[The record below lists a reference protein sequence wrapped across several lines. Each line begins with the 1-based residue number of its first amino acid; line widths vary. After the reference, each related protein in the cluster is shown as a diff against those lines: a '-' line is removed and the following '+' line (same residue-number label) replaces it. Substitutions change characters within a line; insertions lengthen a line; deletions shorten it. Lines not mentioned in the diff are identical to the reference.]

1 LVLDSK
7 RGKVEFILTPM
18 AKSLTRFS
26 PNAISGMSLIV
37 AVFAALATYFSPE
50 HWQILLPLVTILV
63 LVSGLFDALDGK
75 VARLTGKTS
84 KRGDF
89 LDHVLDRYADVLMIG
104 AVAVSAWCNPYLG
117 MAAIIGVLLTS
128 YMGTQAQAVGAGRRY
143 SGLLGRA
150 DRIVLSLVIPLVQ
163 FVIMYVNGDGWLTF
177 GSVRLSAFEL
187 MMLWFAVVGNITAI
201 QRAWG
206 TWKELEGK

>member
-1 LVLDSK
+1 
-7 RGKVEFILTPM
+7 M
-18 AKSLTRFS
+18 AKALTRFS
-26 PNAISGMSLIV
+26 PNAISSMSLVI
-37 AVFAALATYFSPE
+37 AFLAALATFYSPE
-50 HWQILLPLVTILV
+50 HWQILLPLVSILV
-63 LVSGLFDALDGK
+63 LLSGLLDALDGK

-128 YMGTQAQAVGAGRRY
+128 YMGTQAQAVGAGRKY

-150 DRIVLSLVIPLVQ
+150 DRIVLSFLIPLVQ
-163 FVIMYVNGDGWLTF
+163 FAIMSVTGNGWLSF
-177 GSVRLSAFEL
+177 GSIHLSAFEL

-206 TWKELEGK
+206 TWQELKGK

>member
-1 LVLDSK
+1 
-7 RGKVEFILTPM
+7 M

-26 PNAISGMSLIV
+26 PNAISGMSLVI
-37 AVFAALATYFSPE
+37 ALFAALATFYSPE
-50 HWQILLPLVTILV
+50 NWQILLPLVSILV
-63 LVSGLFDALDGK
+63 LVSGLLDALDGK

-128 YMGTQAQAVGAGRRY
+128 YMGTQAQAVGAGRMY

-150 DRIVLSLVIPLVQ
+150 DRIVLSFVIPLVQ
-163 FVIMYVNGDGWLTF
+163 FVIMSVNGYGWLTF
-177 GSVRLSAFEL
+177 GSIHLSAFEM
-187 MMLWFAVVGNITAI
+187 MMLWFAVVGNLTAV

-206 TWKELEGK
+206 TWKELKGK

>member
-1 LVLDSK
+1 M
-7 RGKVEFILTPM
+7 EFILTPM
-18 AKSLTRFS
+18 AKALTRFS
-26 PNAISGMSLIV
+26 PNAISSMSLVI
-37 AVFAALATYFSPE
+37 AFLAALATFYSPE
-50 HWQILLPLVTILV
+50 HWQILLPLVSILV
-63 LVSGLFDALDGK
+63 LLSGLLDALDGK

-128 YMGTQAQAVGAGRRY
+128 YMGTQAQAVGAGRKY

-150 DRIVLSLVIPLVQ
+150 DRIVLSFLIPLVQ
-163 FVIMYVNGDGWLTF
+163 FAIMSVTGNGWLSF
-177 GSVRLSAFEL
+177 GSIHLSAFEL

-206 TWKELEGK
+206 TWQELKGK

>member
-1 LVLDSK
+1 M
-7 RGKVEFILTPM
+7 EFILTPM
-18 AKSLTRFS
+18 AKALTGFS
-26 PNAISGMSLIV
+26 PNAISGMSLVV
-37 AVFAALATYFSPE
+37 AFFAALATFYSPE
-50 HWQILLPLVTILV
+50 HWQILLPLITVLV
-63 LVSGLFDALDGK
+63 LLSGLFDALDGK
-75 VARLTGKTS
+75 IARLTGKTS

-150 DRIVLSLVIPLVQ
+150 DRIVLSLVIPMVQ
-163 FVIMYVNGDGWLTF
+163 FVFMWVNGDGWLTF
-177 GSVRLSAFEL
+177 GPIRLSAFEM
-187 MMLWFAVVGNITAI
+187 MMLWFAVVGNMTAI

-206 TWKELEGK
+206 TWKELKGK

>member
-1 LVLDSK
+1 
-7 RGKVEFILTPM
+7 M
-18 AKSLTRFS
+18 AKALSRFS
-26 PNAISGMSLIV
+26 PNAISGMSLVI
-37 AVFAALATYFSPE
+37 AVLAALATFYSPD
-50 HWQILLPLVTILV
+50 HWQMLLPLVTVLV

-84 KRGDF
+84 RRGDF
-89 LDHVLDRYADVLMIG
+89 LDHVLDRYADVFMIG

-128 YMGTQAQAVGAGRRY
+128 YMGTQAQAVGSARNY

-150 DRIVLSLVIPLVQ
+150 DRIVLSFSIPLVQ
-163 FVIMYVNGDGWLTF
+163 FVIMSVNGYGWLTF
-177 GSVRLSAFEL
+177 GPIHLSAFEM
-187 MMLWFAVVGNITAI
+187 MMLWFAVVGNLTAI

-206 TWKELEGK
+206 TWKELKGK

>member
-1 LVLDSK
+1 MVLDSK

-18 AKSLTRFS
+18 AKAFTRFS

-37 AVFAALATYFSPE
+37 AVFAALATFYSPE
-50 HWQILLPLVTILV
+50 HWQILLPLVTVLV

-128 YMGTQAQAVGAGRRY
+128 YMGTQAQAVGAGRNY

-150 DRIVLSLVIPLVQ
+150 DRIVLSLIIPLVQ
-163 FVIMYVNGDGWLTF
+163 FVIMSVNGDGWLTF
-177 GSVRLSAFEL
+177 GPIRLSAFEM

-201 QRAWG
+201 QRGWG
-206 TWKELEGK
+206 TWIELKGK

>member
-7 RGKVEFILTPM
+7 RGSVEFILTPM
-18 AKSLTRFS
+18 AKAMTRFS
-26 PNAISGMSLIV
+26 PNAISGMSMVI
-37 AVFAALATYFSPE
+37 AVFAALATFYSPD
-50 HWQILLPLVTILV
+50 HWQILLPLVSILV

-89 LDHVLDRYADVLMIG
+89 LDHVLDRYADVFMIG

-128 YMGTQAQAVGAGRRY
+128 YMGTQAQAVGAGRKY

-150 DRIVLSLVIPLVQ
+150 DRIVLSFLIPLVQ
-163 FVIMYVNGDGWLTF
+163 FAIMSVNGYGWLTF
-177 GSVRLSAFEL
+177 GPIRLSAFEI
-187 MMLWFAVVGNITAI
+187 MMLWFAVVGNLTAI

-206 TWKELEGK
+206 TWKELKGK

>member
-18 AKSLTRFS
+18 AKKLTRFS
-26 PNAISGMSLIV
+26 PNAISGMSLVI
-37 AVFAALATYFSPE
+37 AFLAALATFFSPD
-50 HWQILLPLVTILV
+50 HWQILLPLVAVLV
-63 LVSGLFDALDGK
+63 LVSGLLDALDGK

-150 DRIVLSLVIPLVQ
+150 DRIVLSFIIPLVQ
-163 FVIMYVNGDGWLTF
+163 FAIMAVNGNGWLTF
-177 GSVRLSAFEL
+177 GPIRLSAFEM
-187 MMLWFAVVGNITAI
+187 MMLWFAVIGNLTAI

-206 TWKELEGK
+206 TWTELKGK

>member
-18 AKSLTRFS
+18 AKAFTRFS

-37 AVFAALATYFSPE
+37 AVFAALATFYSPE
-50 HWQILLPLVTILV
+50 HWQILLPLVTVLV

-128 YMGTQAQAVGAGRRY
+128 YMGTQAQAVGAGRNY

-150 DRIVLSLVIPLVQ
+150 DRIVLSLIIPLVQ
-163 FVIMYVNGDGWLTF
+163 FVIMSVNGDGWLTF
-177 GSVRLSAFEL
+177 GSIRLSAFEM

-206 TWKELEGK
+206 TWIELKGK

>member
-1 LVLDSK
+1 MVLDSK
-7 RGKVEFILTPM
+7 RGKVEFILMPL
-18 AKSLTRFS
+18 AKGLTRFS
-26 PNAISGMSLIV
+26 PNTISGISLVI
-37 AVFAALATYFSPE
+37 AFLAALATFYSPE
-50 HWQILLPLVTILV
+50 HWQILLPLAAILV

-128 YMGTQAQAVGAGRRY
+128 YMGTQAQAVGAGRKY

-150 DRIVLSLVIPLVQ
+150 DRIVL
-163 FVIMYVNGDGWLTF
+163 
-177 GSVRLSAFEL
+177 
-187 MMLWFAVVGNITAI
+187 
-201 QRAWG
+201 
-206 TWKELEGK
+206 

>member
-1 LVLDSK
+1 
-7 RGKVEFILTPM
+7 M
-18 AKSLTRFS
+18 AKALTRFS
-26 PNAISGMSLIV
+26 PNAISSTSLVI
-37 AVFAALATYFSPE
+37 AFLAALATFYSPE
-50 HWQILLPLVTILV
+50 HWQILLPLVSILV
-63 LVSGLFDALDGK
+63 LVSGLLDALDGK
-75 VARLTGKTS
+75 VARLTGKSS

-128 YMGTQAQAVGAGRRY
+128 YMGTQAQAVGAGRKY

-150 DRIVLSLVIPLVQ
+150 DRIVLSFLIPLVQ
-163 FVIMYVNGDGWLTF
+163 FAIMSVTGNGWLSF
-177 GSVRLSAFEL
+177 GSIHLSAFEL

-206 TWKELEGK
+206 TWQELKGK